1 MMLYVNKKKLYSG
14 SKTSIKCY
22 IKRTI
27 DVNNQC
33 RRYSD
38 GNIAIIS
45 NSKDIFGN
53 IATSTEVI
61 NIKPI
66 QSSFCKNNI
75 RPFSW
80 NTSKYKYT
88 NIINNII
95 FKCDSNYLWIIYRI
109 FRINLCLQP
118 KFDFLK

>member
-33 RRYSD
+33 RLYND
-38 GNIAIIS
+38 GNVTITS

-53 IATSTEVI
+53 IVISTEVI
-61 NIKPI
+61 NINIKTI
-66 QSSFCKNNI
+66 QSSFWPYQNNI
-75 RPFSW
+75 KPCS
-80 NTSKYKYT
+80 
-88 NIINNII
+88 
-95 FKCDSNYLWIIYRI
+95 
-109 FRINLCLQP
+109 
-118 KFDFLK
+118 